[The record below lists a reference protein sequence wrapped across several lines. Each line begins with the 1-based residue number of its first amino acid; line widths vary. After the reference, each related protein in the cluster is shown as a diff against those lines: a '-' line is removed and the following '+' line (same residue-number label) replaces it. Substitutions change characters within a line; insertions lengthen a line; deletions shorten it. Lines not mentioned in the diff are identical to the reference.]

1 MSTPSFFQL
10 IGRNFFFIKV
20 IFWTAC
26 FIFGFLCLIPISYLP
41 SDLFDW
47 WDKAQHV
54 FAFFCLSGLG
64 ILAYQKQMGKV
75 AIGLFF
81 YGGLIEILQ
90 WLTGWRSGEILD
102 WLADSIG
109 VLLGCVFMK
118 ILIQNGT
125 SLLKAR
131 FKP

>member
-1 MSTPSFFQL
+1 MAGFFRL
-10 IGRNFFFIKV
+10 IGCNLFFIKV
-20 IFWTAC
+20 IFWVAF
-26 FIFGFLCLIPISYLP
+26 FIYGFLCLIPFSYLP

-64 ILAYQKQMGKV
+64 IMAYQKQIGKV

-109 VLLGCVFMK
+109 VLLGSVFMT
-118 ILIQNGT
+118 ILIQNGA

-131 FKP
+131 IKD